1 MDNITTLIESMQS
14 RFPNI
19 YDVYNK
25 NTILYAL
32 LSIYASRMNYTT
44 EMIDRLY
51 AMIGIDSTYDEDLE
65 HRWGS
70 LLGLPKLSDET
81 YDDYRSRLMIVYSSL
96 AGGTA
101 ESIKYAIASTVGI
114 SENKDL
120 IDKYIHIYDAWKYSG
135 SFESIIDKS
144 YGHIVCIVDLI
155 VNENMASMNN
165 KILKSINTS
174 KASGIMPYLFF
185 IYTIN
190 ELCKIIANDIEDTMA
205 IHDNSADVCT
215 IAVYKNTYLALLNMA
230 DVLLNTNSFVLNGE
244 YKTKDIEVLEDFIR
258 YLPIY
263 DDSNIGSDD
272 KYDVINASYISYD
285 WCAVNANDIED
296 TMAIHDNSADVCTI
310 AVDEMQANGVKCNI
324 SHDICSLNR
333 ALSTNI
339 WSSFGTNSLILNND
353 FTTNMLEETDSCID
367 KINIIRR
374 V

>member
-144 YGHIVCIVDLI
+144 YGHIICIVDLI

-190 ELCKIIANDIEDTMA
+190 ESCDITVDDVEDTVA

-215 IAVYKNTYLALLNMA
+215 IAVYKNTYLPLLNKVDA
-230 DVLLNTNSFVLNGE
+230 LLNTNSFILNGE
-244 YKTKDIEVLEDFIR
+244 YKTNDIEVLEDFIR

-263 DDSNIGSDD
+263 EGADVGSDD
-272 KYDVINASYISYD
+272 KYDAINASHISED
-285 WCAVNANDIED
+285 WYSIDTDDVED
-296 TMAIHDNSADVCTI
+296 TVAIHDNSADVCTI
-310 AVDEMQANGVKCNI
+310 AVDEIQTNSVKCNT
-324 SHDICSLNR
+324 SDDTSSFSSL
-333 ALSTNI
+333 LSTNI

>member
-215 IAVYKNTYLALLNMA
+215 IAV
-230 DVLLNTNSFVLNGE
+230 
-244 YKTKDIEVLEDFIR
+244 
-258 YLPIY
+258 
-263 DDSNIGSDD
+263 
-272 KYDVINASYISYD
+272 
-285 WCAVNANDIED
+285 
-296 TMAIHDNSADVCTI
+296 
-310 AVDEMQANGVKCNI
+310 DEMQANGVKCNI

>member
-25 NTILYAL
+25 KTILYTL
-32 LSIYASRMNYTT
+32 LSVYASRMNYTT

-215 IAVYKNTYLALLNMA
+215 IAVYKNTYLPLLNMA
-230 DVLLNTNSFVLNGE
+230 DVLLNTNSFILNGE
-244 YKTKDIEVLEDFIR
+244 YKTNDIEVLEDFIR

-263 DDSNIGSDD
+263 EGADVGSDD
-272 KYDVINASYISYD
+272 KYDAINASHISED
-285 WCAVNANDIED
+285 WYSIDTDDVED
-296 TMAIHDNSADVCTI
+296 TVAIHDNSADVCTI
-310 AVDEMQANGVKCNI
+310 AVDEIQANSIKCSV
-324 SHDICSLNR
+324 SHDIGSLNK

-339 WSSFGTNSLILNND
+339 WSSFGTNSLILNDD
-353 FTTNMLEETDSCID
+353 FTTNMLEETDLCID
-367 KINIIRR
+367 KINMILK
-374 V
+374 

>member
-25 NTILYAL
+25 KTILYTL
-32 LSIYASRMNYTT
+32 LSVYASRMNYTT

-215 IAVYKNTYLALLNMA
+215 IAVYKNTYLPLLNMA

-263 DDSNIGSDD
+263 DNSNIGSDD
-272 KYDVINASYISYD
+272 KYDVINASYISDD
-285 WCAVNANDIED
+285 WCTVDANDIED

-310 AVDEMQANGVKCNI
+310 AVDEMQANSIKCSV
-324 SHDICSLNR
+324 SHDIGSLNR